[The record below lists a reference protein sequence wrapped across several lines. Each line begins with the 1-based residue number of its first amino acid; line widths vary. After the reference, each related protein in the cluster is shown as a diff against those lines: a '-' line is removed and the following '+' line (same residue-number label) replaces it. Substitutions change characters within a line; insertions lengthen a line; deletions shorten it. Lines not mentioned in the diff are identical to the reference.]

1 MYSRYQ
7 FPSMDKLAEMVSNV
21 VEHFGYVSCA
31 FTIWEFYSFHVK
43 YCEITVVCSLKI
55 YRAEVLEAKWQIP
68 ECDNITKQD

>member
-31 FTIWEFYSFHVK
+31 FTI
-43 YCEITVVCSLKI
+43 
-55 YRAEVLEAKWQIP
+55 
-68 ECDNITKQD
+68 